1 MRVRF
6 VGHASIAIECQN
18 QVILC
23 DPWLVGKV
31 FNNSWALLSPSSP
44 PAFSTVDYIWISHE
58 HPDHLSFP
66 SLKEIPDSDKSRIK
80 VLYQRHASPRVVDSI
95 LKLGFSHVIE
105 LPQYRWF
112 RLGRDLEV
120 FCGSVWS
127 MDSFLAVRDRVSKE
141 CLLNLNDCVLN
152 VDQLRYIKHRIGNV
166 SMLFTQFSFAQWVG
180 NDCDEDHGAERKI
193 EQLTQQIEVFKPEFT
208 VPTASFVYFCNE
220 ENCRMNHWMNT
231 PDSIARLKLKGVNF
245 MYPGDEWDSDSRTF
259 EDMQARERYRAD
271 YANLKIDPTP
281 DPVEISQ
288 ISQAVDKRLQ
298 EMKSKVPK
306 LLLKRI
312 PPFAI
317 YIHDLEKVLEVDPA
331 RGNHRIFEGNT
342 QQRQAARYEMCS
354 QVAWFTFAFPWG
366 LNTALSSGMFRDR
379 QFAEK
384 GWKNGWSPFFKWQI
398 RLSTEVF
405 RFTDV
410 KGSLR
415 TINFWWR
422 KKGVKFFQYTGT
434 LRGVGVADE

>member
-66 SLKEIPDSDKSRIK
+66 SLKGIPDSDKSRIK

-259 EDMQARERYRAD
+259 
-271 YANLKIDPTP
+271 
-281 DPVEISQ
+281 
-288 ISQAVDKRLQ
+288 
-298 EMKSKVPK
+298 
-306 LLLKRI
+306 
-312 PPFAI
+312 
-317 YIHDLEKVLEVDPA
+317 
-331 RGNHRIFEGNT
+331 
-342 QQRQAARYEMCS
+342 
-354 QVAWFTFAFPWG
+354 
-366 LNTALSSGMFRDR
+366 
-379 QFAEK
+379 
-384 GWKNGWSPFFKWQI
+384 
-398 RLSTEVF
+398 
-405 RFTDV
+405 
-410 KGSLR
+410 
-415 TINFWWR
+415 
-422 KKGVKFFQYTGT
+422 
-434 LRGVGVADE
+434 